1 MRKPLKPV
9 IQVGLILAGT
19 AVLLGGIAGI
29 RALTAPPLP
38 DLSTVKA
45 EAHAVM
51 EPVAEL
57 LSAATTRDWG
67 KGSLLTCG
75 DMFKPGSSDTAG
87 VTYTGH
93 WGFRMPEGFDGE
105 AFIDGLPAALGDDYV
120 DQTDTDPITDIP
132 YVDLRHVESGLV
144 VSVTSVTDHDTGEPI
159 IDVLTFSNC
168 AKDPDT
174 DE

>member
-93 WGFRMPEGFDGE
+93 WGFRMPKGFDGE
-105 AFIDGLPAALGDDYV
+105 AFIDGLPAALGDDWATR
-120 DQTDTDPITDIP
+120 QTRTRSP
-132 YVDLRHVESGLV
+132 
-144 VSVTSVTDHDTGEPI
+144 TSRTWT
-159 IDVLTFSNC
+159 C
-168 AKDPDT
+168 ATSSPASLSRSRQ
-174 DE
+174 